1 MKSSAMKKIV
11 VGAAA
16 NLLVLFLIFAFFGM
30 GFALFASI
38 AWAFA
43 WMLYCSKQENEE
55 SSVSHMSEALIGGV
69 FSWVACLF
77 QCFIPGSYEKNSS
90 SPTWNG
96 VSKVVETIANS
107 FGRAMSY
114 LHNFCK

>member
-11 VGAAA
+11 IAAVA
-16 NLLVLFLIFAFFGM
+16 NLLALFLIFAFFGG
-30 GFALFASI
+30 GFALFAAI

-55 SSVSHMSEALIGGV
+55 GSVSYMTQALIGGV
-69 FSWVACLF
+69 FSWIACLF

-90 SPTWNG
+90 SATWNG

-107 FGRAMSY
+107 VNRAMSY
-114 LHNFCK
+114 LFNFCK